1 MANSFQPLNELPMLP
16 IQKSDDPAV
25 LKIANFRPWYRLI
38 ATIVPIVAGIASVF
52 QLTSVPAIK
61 IELDVIAANNAAM
74 VNVEPSSPKSD
85 GFVYTVFGPVTLFD

>member
-1 MANSFQPLNELPMLP
+1 MLP
-16 IQKSDDPAV
+16 IHKSDNSAV

-52 QLTSVPAIK
+52 QLASVPAIK
-61 IELDVIAANNAAM
+61 IELEGIAANNAAM

-85 GFVYTVFGPVTLFD
+85 GFVYIVLGPVTLFDKVAHLPVY